1 MKSLPVL
8 TQVTNG
14 LEIPE
19 ETGEENLKTV
29 LTSISDVSNY
39 ATCS

>member
-19 ETGEENLKTV
+19 ETEEENLKTV
-29 LTSISDVSNY
+29 LTLLIYVSN
-39 ATCS
+39 